1 MRIYPKF
8 FGKRKR
14 REASDGFYRDKIRAS
29 KANVD
34 DVGGGVLDAPGK
46 RTNGTKLYGITKSA
60 NQNKFFIV
68 AAAM

>member
-1 MRIYPKF
+1 MYPKF

-14 REASDGFYRDKIRAS
+14 SGAGDEFYCDKIRAS

-34 DVGGGVLDAPGK
+34 DVGGGVLDAPSK

-60 NQNKFFIV
+60 NQNKFFIA